1 MKLLKTIAPI
11 FIALSLNAA
20 ETKNDQAR
28 ISKLLDLTNREIKT
42 INDNSYSS
50 PELKHR
56 LFELFTEKIKLL
68 RERETAIMLKDD
80 PETVIKRGRESYY
93 STSLEQYQMTQ
104 KYGLSVI
111 ANNPNYEKLAEMYYT
126 LAINSRDFGTNKET
140 EPFLKMSIKHSKSGS
155 KTMFNAKV
163 SLAEYYYNEKKY
175 NDAVAFY
182 DEILKNK
189 NDEWYGKHLYNAAWC
204 HLKERNFSKAL
215 SLMKESYETTKE
227 KKYVSMKEQIL
238 NAIGIFYVQADQ
250 TKEAISFYERN
261 TSPSFNYL
269 LMLANSSMNKS
280 NFSVTDDVIK
290 AALRD
295 TMNRKNQNDELKVRL
310 GQLDIYRESKKD
322 ELFFTAAQSIVDLYK
337 KNKKLPVEDILNA
350 KNKIKDVSGFFQIAL
365 AKNKNKES
373 VNFNKEEYRRVIK
386 YFDML
391 TVLDPDNKHQYRYYQ
406 GETAL
411 SVKDEHSAIKSYVRA
426 IMTSKKLKKNDEF
439 TKKSLEALLATI
451 DDVELSKKL
460 KNEYIIYTYKNYLK
474 LYPVSDKSQALY
486 QKLFNKYFE
495 LKRTKK
501 ATNIMLVYKENYKN
515 DDKIHREML
524 TQLLDNYIK
533 KKNTDMIAAWV
544 TLIEKG
550 FLNFNQDYIQNSI
563 AILGDL
569 LFERYHGLEK
579 KGKVKEAMDGYEEIY
594 ESEKYPN
601 KIKAEAAYA
610 MSAALL
616 DLNNADKSYKWL
628 NKSLEIYAKKDLAKI
643 TASLFVMNKNYRLLQ
658 NFEQAT
664 ELAKKTLKTFCDD
677 KIEQK
682 DGFYELMMETT
693 ALTNIS
699 AKNYI
704 ALENEFK
711 NCQISDKTIKNM
723 RETLLLGLIDVD
735 KFQDAKEYFLSLGH
749 TDTAKKVMANYARFK
764 FFQSPEV
771 LQNDINEIGK
781 LNPDMKLL
789 ELISHFEQIKTFNE
803 KLKSFTVNFSHM
815 EKFDANV
822 FNSELEQYL
831 SMVNEFTKEAT
842 LISKE
847 STPEE
852 IILSR
857 ENLNLPFKA
866 LQNAIN
872 SYEPKGVDIKYL
884 QGFKTGMR
892 QVSESLSSKVSQLD
906 REKSLFL
913 EKNNY
918 FFEIQK
924 HVTFVK
930 AKEMSESQL
939 LSNHSAIL
947 FTNTLDIS
955 MNNAKAVLQGQK

>member
-1 MKLLKTIAPI
+1 
-11 FIALSLNAA
+11 
-20 ETKNDQAR
+20 
-28 ISKLLDLTNREIKT
+28 
-42 INDNSYSS
+42 
-50 PELKHR
+50 
-56 LFELFTEKIKLL
+56 
-68 RERETAIMLKDD
+68 
-80 PETVIKRGRESYY
+80 
-93 STSLEQYQMTQ
+93 
-104 KYGLSVI
+104 
-111 ANNPNYEKLAEMYYT
+111 
-126 LAINSRDFGTNKET
+126 
-140 EPFLKMSIKHSKSGS
+140 
-155 KTMFNAKV
+155 
-163 SLAEYYYNEKKY
+163 
-175 NDAVAFY
+175 
-182 DEILKNK
+182 
-189 NDEWYGKHLYNAAWC
+189 
-204 HLKERNFSKAL
+204 
-215 SLMKESYETTKE
+215 
-227 KKYVSMKEQIL
+227 
-238 NAIGIFYVQADQ
+238 
-250 TKEAISFYERN
+250 
-261 TSPSFNYL
+261 
-269 LMLANSSMNKS
+269 
-280 NFSVTDDVIK
+280 
-290 AALRD
+290 
-295 TMNRKNQNDELKVRL
+295 
-310 GQLDIYRESKKD
+310 
-322 ELFFTAAQSIVDLYK
+322 
-337 KNKKLPVEDILNA
+337 
-350 KNKIKDVSGFFQIAL
+350 
-365 AKNKNKES
+365 
-373 VNFNKEEYRRVIK
+373 
-386 YFDML
+386 
-391 TVLDPDNKHQYRYYQ
+391 
-406 GETAL
+406 
-411 SVKDEHSAIKSYVRA
+411 
-426 IMTSKKLKKNDEF
+426 
-439 TKKSLEALLATI
+439 
-451 DDVELSKKL
+451 
-460 KNEYIIYTYKNYLK
+460 
-474 LYPVSDKSQALY
+474 
-486 QKLFNKYFE
+486 
-495 LKRTKK
+495 
-501 ATNIMLVYKENYKN
+501 
-515 DDKIHREML
+515 
-524 TQLLDNYIK
+524 
-533 KKNTDMIAAWV
+533 MIAAWV

-699 AKNYI
+699 PKNYI

-906 REKSLFL
+906 REKSQFL

-930 AKEMSESQL
+930 AKEMSEEQL
-939 LSNHSAIL
+939 LSTHSAIL

-955 MNNAKAVLQGQK
+955 MNNAKVVLQGQK